1 MRPNTSLVFL
11 ILPILF
17 AAMLSSVHF
26 EAHGQPQ
33 PPLPN
38 FPGQGPY
45 GNLGGLI
52 CGNRGAT
59 WNLKE
64 LPFIGCFGLS
74 IGRTASGIV
83 EGRQV
88 DISVDAKGEVICKI
102 DGTVVIETSKVPR
115 MLSITTVPAI
125 RGKCGR
131 SAELA
136 FCTDEDAQDC
146 PVRLHTLTHNPDKS
160 LYFNFSRRIFVRD
173 STNKRDVPIYLGTQ
187 EDWDADQAKRK

>member
-1 MRPNTSLVFL
+1 MRPNTSLAFL

-38 FPGQGPY
+38 FPGQGAY

-52 CGNRGAT
+52 CGKRGAT

-64 LPFIGCFGLS
+64 LPWIGCFGLS

-83 EGRQV
+83 EAAKLKSALMQKGRQF
-88 DISVDAKGEVICKI
+88 AKLMVQLSLRRAKYREAYQLQPFQRF
-102 DGTVVIETSKVPR
+102 VVNAAATFNLLFVQMKMHETA
-115 MLSITTVPAI
+115 LS
-125 RGKCGR
+125 
-131 SAELA
+131 S
-136 FCTDEDAQDC
+136 
-146 PVRLHTLTHNPDKS
+146 
-160 LYFNFSRRIFVRD
+160 
-173 STNKRDVPIYLGTQ
+173 
-187 EDWDADQAKRK
+187 

>member
-1 MRPNTSLVFL
+1 MRPNTSLAFL
-11 ILPILF
+11 ILPMLF

-52 CGNRGAT
+52 CGKRGAT

-83 EGRQV
+83 EGHQV
-88 DISVDAKGEVICKI
+88 EFSVDAKGEAICKLMALLSLRRAKYREAYQLQPFQRFA
-102 DGTVVIETSKVPR
+102 VI
-115 MLSITTVPAI
+115 A
-125 RGKCGR
+125 
-131 SAELA
+131 AA
-136 FCTDEDAQDC
+136 
-146 PVRLHTLTHNPDKS
+146 
-160 LYFNFSRRIFVRD
+160 
-173 STNKRDVPIYLGTQ
+173 
-187 EDWDADQAKRK
+187 